1 MRRSLPL
8 LVLLLAGTA
17 SCGRG
22 GPDPRNRDALRE
34 TGGNAASTEAM
45 APAAPPQASLSADGD
60 QRRAAGGPHIS
71 PTAAPGV
78 AFNYNYS
85 FALAA

>member
-17 SCGRG
+17 SCGG
-22 GPDPRNRDALRE
+22 GDAGFQGRDRS
-34 TGGNAASTEAM
+34 GGVRNAASSEAM
-45 APAAPPQASLSADGD
+45 APAAPVA
-60 QRRAAGGPHIS
+60 AAGGPNIS

-78 AFNYNYS
+78 AFNYN
-85 FALAA
+85 

>member
-17 SCGRG
+17 SCGG
-22 GPDPRNRDALRE
+22 GDAGFQGRDRS
-34 TGGNAASTEAM
+34 GGVSNAASSEAM
-45 APAAPPQASLSADGD
+45 APAAPVAADSGTGA
-60 QRRAAGGPHIS
+60 QRAAGGPNIS

-78 AFNYNYS
+78 AFNYN
-85 FALAA
+85 

>member
-17 SCGRG
+17 SCGG
-22 GPDPRNRDALRE
+22 GGSNPQLRDRS
-34 TGGNAASTEAM
+34 GGEGASNATATYDM
-45 APAAPPQASLSADGD
+45 APAAPQAAESGTAA
-60 QRRAAGGPHIS
+60 QRAAGGPNIA

-78 AFNYNYS
+78 AFNYQ
-85 FALAA
+85 